1 MIPDKI
7 NNVTPIKD
15 NKQDWFDNEIAD
27 ALKIREKYFKKVKKK
42 IFRQIIIFIQRRNL
56 YLKTN

>member
-27 ALKIREKYFKKVKKK
+27 ALKIREKYFKKVKKTNLQIDYNFYIEAK
-42 IFRQIIIFIQRRNL
+42 IIPKN
-56 YLKTN
+56 

>member
-42 IFRQIIIFIQRRNL
+42 IFR
-56 YLKTN
+56 